1 MSPLL
6 SLGLAAGI
14 IVVGSL
20 LVLAWHRFTSRRQRD
35 GIAAFEREMRALA
48 PDERA
53 RSVRRSTSPLDDSGP
68 RPPGGVSPG
77 P

>member
-6 SLGLAAGI
+6 SLALAAGI

-20 LVLAWHRFTSRRQRD
+20 LVLAWHRFSSRRQAD

-48 PDERA
+48 PNDPPA
-53 RSVRRSTSPLDDSGP
+53 RSRRVLPGEGSPG
-68 RPPGGVSPG
+68 RPGGPSPG

>member
-6 SLGLAAGI
+6 SLALAAGI

-20 LVLAWHRFTSRRQRD
+20 LVLAWHRFSSRRQAD
-35 GIAAFEREMRALA
+35 GIAVFEAEMRALA
-48 PDERA
+48 PNEPPASSRPVLPSD
-53 RSVRRSTSPLDDSGP
+53 G
-68 RPPGGVSPG
+68 PPGRSGGPNPG